1 MNAVHG
7 IPEEVS
13 RFFPIQPVMYC
24 NRYMTTEQI
33 ELANKLIDSFAGE
46 DVFLMIEVRP
56 PMKAA
61 GGEE

>member
-56 PMKAA
+56 PMKAT
-61 GGEE
+61 GGEK

>member
-1 MNAVHG
+1 VNAVHG

-56 PMKAA
+56 PMKAT